1 MRMRR
6 LLLMMPVVCALQAAH
21 AATVTGDLRDIT
33 GQPLSIRITFR
44 PELTPLFDGTQT
56 VLDIP
61 RSVWSTNGTF
71 TADLVGGWYTAEF
84 GPYGK
89 PIRIAVPQN
98 PGTYTFAYC
107 ASLRT
112 NVTTY
117 YLPLTSLAAGWGI
130 LAQTNQT
137 LVTVSIDPNVL
148 TAGGQT
154 PWAQDIDA
162 AGHSLL
168 NLGNLDV
175 RGTLY
180 GDAAGLT
187 NLTARDRLMV
197 INRSDW
203 PVLTNAADEDVLT
216 FPSVVWDPVNGKWH
230 LYVSRSTTTDQNQHI
245 ALFVSTDAKTWDRHG
260 NVVLPGG
267 SGDFANEIFCG
278 VPVVWLES
286 NGTWWMAYLSRLSPG
301 TPSWAIA
308 FASSTDGTNWTK
320 QQRLNLPGHWSY
332 GNTEPVNV
340 LRVGGTNFLYHTTVS
355 PDSNGRRIG
364 ILWSADNV
372 TWYAHPEPVISTP
385 TRYGHGVF
393 NGVVLPM
400 RGSYWAILPFY
411 SVGTEEAGLG
421 LWNADN
427 PWLTNAVFHGTVMG
441 TRANNWDNRN
451 LDVIG
456 VFTDDHTRTTWN
468 AIGGRMLFYYG
479 AQGRSWTWN
488 GVYEPWVMGSAEFA
502 WGTGDPGVVEDS
514 GFLWADFLN
523 VNNTNVNLEYRLDV
537 AGQAQVRSNL
547 VVGENLVVGL
557 RSNVFKKTYTAPAYS
572 TNWIRIAETV
582 DSVARLYDGEF
593 RLWWGT
599 SGNHGLYTVVVNG
612 MWQNLSRSPVVQ
624 VFGSAYN
631 SPQIV
636 SAVRLVYPPSSSSGK
651 AYIDVLVEN
660 NTSSSQAIRIAFTDT
675 SAYGI
680 SLLDPVVVTN
690 PIAPYTGAKVVVS
703 SLEKTSWRVSNAYGD
718 VSIGS
723 TSGELVSSNGAVLA
737 GVTRMN
743 SLLWPSFSGARVS
756 GNDPVDTTIASDL
769 GGNWLFGTLP
779 YTVEAPNNKLFRA
792 DRRYSWVYATNSSGQ
807 ISASSLAALFD
818 GVVDNTLSVPV
829 TSLPLHVEVTNTA
842 AIATVSQY
850 FGFILPGHRG
860 TWTTSTLK
868 SWVFQILTSSGWVT
882 IVDRQNVTDLQPLGF
897 AARPTSLTS
906 TAIYGF
912 RLVVLSGDGPPWST
926 TTLTIPEIVGVE
938 RGKTAMA
945 RSGELLAADGGDLYG
960 SLTVWSNLVVG
971 TGAGSGAS
979 IIGNGAGITNI
990 QPSGI
995 AQSGAT
1001 AGQVLKWTGT
1011 QWAPGYD
1018 LQGSG
1023 GGGVS
1028 EFVAAGQNIAVATNV
1043 TANGTLYT
1051 VSLPDE
1057 LSVSSLTADDF
1068 IQTSGDVIASGQLTA
1083 QSGSFSGNLSAQ
1095 GTVSAPRVQA
1105 TDYVS
1110 ALNSLRVGTAT
1121 RLSEGFLDFG
1131 NSDSDSFI
1139 NVGTE
1144 RLYITNALSIRV
1156 DGQIEMPSA
1165 VVTNSLEV
1173 KGVIHGNGIGVTNIP
1188 LSGLAQSG
1196 AALGQVPQW
1205 DGTQWVPASV
1215 NPVNLGFFD
1224 VKSYGAQGDGVT
1236 DDTYAIQSA
1245 IEAARAAGGGIVWF
1259 PPGTYMVS
1267 TNDAGWVNG
1276 NGTPASLIIT
1286 NVGRIELRGAGR
1298 NLSIIKVV
1306 PTLTTTLAPQG
1317 VIMLEHINVSEV
1329 IVSDLTFDGNREARG
1344 ITTTWTAY
1352 NEDDGYS
1359 VEGSDRLVATRV
1371 RVQNVAN
1378 DAFDIDN
1385 VKNSVFVDCEALN
1398 SGETGFGFGGNCTN
1412 IVASSLRVYNCGW
1425 LVGSP
1430 NADNGG
1436 FVLHDV
1442 FNAQI
1447 NGLLL
1452 ASNYVALDVA
1462 GAKNIVIDGVT
1473 VVPKP
1478 GVVTTNIML
1487 AGGLSGVRL
1496 SDVVVRYE
1504 PGFGPVANTVGIWLG
1519 RRYFGATQL
1528 YSPTTDVWIDGGFVH
1543 AYYPVLGFEAYD
1555 IRISGL
1561 HVNGYEGVF
1570 LRSVT
1575 NVVVEGNYIQASPS
1589 MRVQGESRDITVR
1602 NNTFSVYAYGPEFVG
1617 PGPFLISG
1625 NHFRRQA
1632 SSSNP
1637 SLRLW
1642 QATTNAVVT
1651 GNVISSNLGP
1661 FWLAGSNHVVSANAF
1676 YSGLALYGT
1685 EVQGN
1690 EIRDNVIGGG
1700 GVTVASGTPSYGAQ
1714 RWINNKRPDGGPVDL
1729 AVALTRTDDSY
1740 LPASVPLSALSQSG
1754 AAAGQVPQWNGS
1766 SWVPATVSGGGGGGQ
1781 TVALTNAYSDAGSLK
1796 MDLQSLG
1803 LPARLPRTYVVTIA
1817 LQGETSIEEPGLSP
1831 RVSGDRMVWLL
1842 QKLNSASIVLGA
1854 NSFHYYTAVMRHLTN
1869 DINAL
1874 PVGAREVYEL
1884 VWDSGGWRLA
1894 NEANTVVQPTTNAQ
1908 PAEPFY
1914 GIASIGVDQSGNR
1927 ASAWLPF
1934 FWQSPVGWG
1943 SHQIWRVQNTGN
1955 TLSSDYTTLNLSG
1968 GNGTPVKTN
1977 TLGDYYAWSICIWTN
1992 GSAPSV
1998 GYMHSHNIKN
2008 HTKGT
2013 YAVVWNVGL
2022 NHTNN
2027 VRIALAVTGSS
2038 PLSDVPQNGGTLTSS
2053 RLGFVLD
2060 EGIWKVWMHD
2070 GAPGNQTASYVNLGI
2085 PASTNYGG
2093 EYSLALTFKDN
2104 PTGATGV
2111 DWWINGIK
2119 VYSVDDISVYMP
2131 QNWDDAGAT
2140 PTVTYTA
2147 TAAGVTAGMRVY
2159 SLQAYERP
2167 RRFEA
2172 LW

>member
-168 NLGNLDV
+168 NV
-175 RGTLY
+175 
-180 GDAAGLT
+180 GD
-187 NLTARDRLMV
+187 
-197 INRSDW
+197 
-203 PVLTNAADEDVLT
+203 
-216 FPSVVWDPVNGKWH
+216 
-230 LYVSRSTTTDQNQHI
+230 
-245 ALFVSTDAKTWDRHG
+245 
-260 NVVLPGG
+260 
-267 SGDFANEIFCG
+267 
-278 VPVVWLES
+278 LEV
-286 NGTWWMAYLSRLSPG
+286 
-301 TPSWAIA
+301 
-308 FASSTDGTNWTK
+308 
-320 QQRLNLPGHWSY
+320 Q
-332 GNTEPVNV
+332 
-340 LRVGGTNFLYHTTVS
+340 
-355 PDSNGRRIG
+355 G
-364 ILWSADNV
+364 IL
-372 TWYAHPEPVISTP
+372 H
-385 TRYGHGVF
+385 
-393 NGVVLPM
+393 
-400 RGSYWAILPFY
+400 
-411 SVGTEEAGLG
+411 
-421 LWNADN
+421 
-427 PWLTNAVFHGTVMG
+427 
-441 TRANNWDNRN
+441 
-451 LDVIG
+451 
-456 VFTDDHTRTTWN
+456 
-468 AIGGRMLFYYG
+468 
-479 AQGRSWTWN
+479 
-488 GVYEPWVMGSAEFA
+488 
-502 WGTGDPGVVEDS
+502 
-514 GFLWADFLN
+514 
-523 VNNTNVNLEYRLDV
+523 
-537 AGQAQVRSNL
+537 
-547 VVGENLVVGL
+547 
-557 RSNVFKKTYTAPAYS
+557 
-572 TNWIRIAETV
+572 
-582 DSVARLYDGEF
+582 
-593 RLWWGT
+593 
-599 SGNHGLYTVVVNG
+599 
-612 MWQNLSRSPVVQ
+612 
-624 VFGSAYN
+624 
-631 SPQIV
+631 
-636 SAVRLVYPPSSSSGK
+636 
-651 AYIDVLVEN
+651 
-660 NTSSSQAIRIAFTDT
+660 
-675 SAYGI
+675 
-680 SLLDPVVVTN
+680 
-690 PIAPYTGAKVVVS
+690 
-703 SLEKTSWRVSNAYGD
+703 
-718 VSIGS
+718 
-723 TSGELVSSNGAVLA
+723 
-737 GVTRMN
+737 
-743 SLLWPSFSGARVS
+743 
-756 GNDPVDTTIASDL
+756 
-769 GGNWLFGTLP
+769 
-779 YTVEAPNNKLFRA
+779 
-792 DRRYSWVYATNSSGQ
+792 
-807 ISASSLAALFD
+807 
-818 GVVDNTLSVPV
+818 
-829 TSLPLHVEVTNTA
+829 
-842 AIATVSQY
+842 
-850 FGFILPGHRG
+850 
-860 TWTTSTLK
+860 
-868 SWVFQILTSSGWVT
+868 
-882 IVDRQNVTDLQPLGF
+882 
-897 AARPTSLTS
+897 
-906 TAIYGF
+906 
-912 RLVVLSGDGPPWST
+912 
-926 TTLTIPEIVGVE
+926 
-938 RGKTAMA
+938 
-945 RSGELLAADGGDLYG
+945 
-960 SLTVWSNLVVG
+960 
-971 TGAGSGAS
+971 GSGA
-979 IIGNGAGITNI
+979 GISNVPVGGI
-990 QPSGI
+990 SPSG
-995 AQSGAT
+995 GLD
-1001 AGQVLKWTGT
+1001 GQVIKRIGGIVT
-1011 QWAPGYD
+1011 WAD
-1018 LQGSG
+1018 DAVG
-1023 GGGVS
+1023 GGGSS
-1028 EFVAAGQNIAVATNV
+1028 EFVAAGQNVAVTTNV
-1043 TANGTLYT
+1043 TADGTLYT
-1051 VSLPDE
+1051 VSLQDE
-1057 LSVSSLTADDF
+1057 LSVFSLTADDF

-1105 TDYVS
+1105 TDLGS
-1110 ALNSLRVGTAT
+1110 
-1121 RLSEGFLDFG
+1121 FG
-1131 NSDSDSFI
+1131 SVEAGGNISSSSGAF
-1139 NVGTE
+1139 
-1144 RLYITNALSIRV
+1144 
-1156 DGQIEMPSA
+1156 
-1165 VVTNSLEV
+1165 
-1173 KGVIHGNGIGVTNIP
+1173 HGSGAGLTNIP

-1267 TNDAGWVNG
+1267 TNAAGWVNA

-1286 NVGRIELRGAGR
+1286 NVDRIELRGAGR
-1298 NLSIIKVV
+1298 DLSIIKVV
-1306 PTLTTTLAPQG
+1306 PTLTTTRAPQG
-1317 VIMLEHINVSEV
+1317 VVMLEHINVSEV

-1344 ITTTWTAY
+1344 ITTTWSAY

-1359 VEGSDRLVATRV
+1359 VEGCDRLVATRV

-1378 DAFDIDN
+1378 DAFDLDN
-1385 VKNSVFVDCEALN
+1385 VKNSVFADCEALN
-1398 SGETGFGFGGNCTN
+1398 SGESGFGFGGNCTN

-1452 ASNYVALDVA
+1452 VSNYVALDVA

-1478 GVVTTNIML
+1478 GVVTTNIIL

-1528 YSPTTDVWIDGGFVH
+1528 YSPATDVWIDGGFVH
-1543 AYYPVLGFEAYD
+1543 AHYPVLGFEAYD

-1561 HVNGYEGVF
+1561 HVNGFEGVF

-1602 NNTFSVYAYGPEFVG
+1602 NNTFSVYGYGPEFVG

-1754 AAAGQVPQWNGS
+1754 AAVGQVPQWNGS
-1766 SWVPATVSGGGGGGQ
+1766 SWVPSTVSGGGGGGQ
-1781 TVALTNAYSDAGSLK
+1781 TVALTNAYSEAGSLK

-1803 LPARLPRTYVVTIA
+1803 LPATLPRTYVVTIA

-1842 QKLNSASIVLGA
+1842 HKLNSASIVLGA

-1869 DINAL
+1869 DINSMT
-1874 PVGAREVYEL
+1874 VGARKVYEL
-1884 VWDSGGWRLA
+1884 VWDSSGWRLA

-1955 TLSSDYTTLNLSG
+1955 TLSSYYTTLILSG

-2008 HTKGT
+2008 QIKGT

-2022 NHTNN
+2022 NHTND
-2027 VRIALAVTGSS
+2027 VRIALAVTGASS
-2038 PLSDVPQNGGTLTSS
+2038 LSDVPQNSGTLVSS

-2070 GAPGNQTASYVNLGI
+2070 GHPGNQTVSYVNLGI